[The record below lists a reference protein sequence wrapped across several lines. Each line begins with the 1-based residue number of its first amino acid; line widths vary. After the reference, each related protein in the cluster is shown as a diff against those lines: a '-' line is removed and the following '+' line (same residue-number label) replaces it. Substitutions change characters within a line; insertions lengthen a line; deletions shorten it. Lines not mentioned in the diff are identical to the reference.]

1 MKGQKKSVNMKFIVT
16 TKGMGISV
24 INNEPKEI
32 FYISSYGCIIEGNT
46 INFKKDDCDHSITNI
61 IFTLKNFQID
71 YCLEDNFKSMLIP
84 VKPVTPQLEE
94 DESKNKDDLT
104 PLIQSIISLHST
116 TNPVTQVSS
125 DEIPQI
131 DLTIQPFKFNV
142 SQFQLIS
149 LMSLYQEIIPE
160 LDFFLVTPEPY
171 KEYNNIEELLNSLF
185 GKEQNQKDELVYE
198 PKYYDKN
205 LNLDTDIIP
214 EQIIHESEN
223 HWMFFIKNIHIGAL
237 EIIVTTRMD
246 LTAFKDIL
254 PSFLM
259 GIISALGNI
268 FLHITDYKLK
278 FATSLYSDV
287 FTDVYSLSN
296 TLYNSYSSQLL
307 LGLFRVVG
315 SLDILGNPTGYAS
328 SIADGFMQ
336 IIEAPKKGLINGPLG
351 FGEGVAK
358 GFGSFITTILSS
370 SFDVVG
376 KISGTLLASCEVL
389 QGEKVFEQLEERE
402 PEHILDGLYVGLKEG
417 VIDLGKGIGG
427 IFYKPFQGAKKEGVK
442 GFFKGLGGGLL
453 GAVVSP
459 FTAILRVTNNLFVG
473 LKNTVNLLNPKLKT
487 DRFRYPRAIEK
498 ALGLKSYDEDK
509 ATIKAVLDS
518 LKDYEGEEIIYFK
531 QFNYLLTGFEN
542 SLSYLILTD
551 KCVLVVYEAKDVVF
565 KLMVNHIRN
574 IEIHREENRVNFDII
589 FNLLDNS
596 REYIKTKDVNIC
608 TEFYLMFDS
617 SNN

>member
-1 MKGQKKSVNMKFIVT
+1 
-16 TKGMGISV
+16 
-24 INNEPKEI
+24 
-32 FYISSYGCIIEGNT
+32 
-46 INFKKDDCDHSITNI
+46 
-61 IFTLKNFQID
+61 
-71 YCLEDNFKSMLIP
+71 
-84 VKPVTPQLEE
+84 
-94 DESKNKDDLT
+94 
-104 PLIQSIISLHST
+104 
-116 TNPVTQVSS
+116 
-125 DEIPQI
+125 
-131 DLTIQPFKFNV
+131 
-142 SQFQLIS
+142 
-149 LMSLYQEIIPE
+149 MSLYQEIIPE

>member
-1 MKGQKKSVNMKFIVT
+1 ML
-16 TKGMGISV
+16 
-24 INNEPKEI
+24 
-32 FYISSYGCIIEGNT
+32 
-46 INFKKDDCDHSITNI
+46 
-61 IFTLKNFQID
+61 TLKNFQID
-71 YCLEDNFKSMLIP
+71 YCLENFKMMLIQ

-94 DESKNKDDLT
+94 DESKNKEDFV
-104 PLIQSIISLHST
+104 PLVQSIISLHSI
-116 TNPVTQVSS
+116 TNPLTLVSS

-160 LDFFLVTPEPY
+160 LDFFLVTPEPF

-185 GKEQNQKDELVYE
+185 GNEQNKKNELVYE

-205 LNLDTDIIP
+205 LDLDTDIIP

-237 EIIVTTRMD
+237 EIVITTRMD
-246 LTAFKDIL
+246 LTVFKDIL

-296 TLYNSYSSQLL
+296 TLYNTYSSQLL
-307 LGLFRVVG
+307 RGLFRVVG
-315 SLDILGNPTGYAS
+315 SLDIIGNPTGYAS

-336 IIEAPKKGLINGPLG
+336 IIEAPKKGLINGPIG

-358 GFGSFITTILSS
+358 GFGTFVTTIISS

-389 QGEKVFEQLEERE
+389 QGQKVFEELEERE
-402 PEHILDGLYVGLKEG
+402 PEHLLDGLYIGLKEG
-417 VIDLGKGIGG
+417 VKDLGKGIGG
-427 IFYKPFQGAKKEGVK
+427 IFYKPFKGAKKEGVK
-442 GFFKGLGGGLL
+442 GFFKGLGSGVL

-459 FTAILRVTNNLFVG
+459 FTAIFRVTNNLFVG

-498 ALGLKSYDEDK
+498 ALGLKAYDEDK
-509 ATIKAVLDS
+509 ATIKAILDS

-531 QFNYLLTGFEN
+531 QFNYLSPGFEN

-565 KLMVNHIRN
+565 KLLVNHIRN

-589 FNLLDNS
+589 FNLLDDS